1 MNSNPQAKVVLCYGD
16 SNVWGQNDDK
26 NYAGRYASNV
36 RWTGKLQELLG
47 NDYYIIEEGLGGRTT
62 DLEHHNPAK
71 QSRNGLT
78 YFKPC
83 LISHSP
89 LDVVII
95 MLGTNDLKL
104 QYQRPAHKIADALK
118 PFIDEVADIAP
129 MAKVLLVSPIFID
142 DTAPKFTEYY
152 DGTYDKVSAEKS
164 RQLGVEV
171 KRVADETGSLFFDAS
186 TVAKA
191 GKDGIHFDEPSHPAL
206 AQSLAVVIA
215 RALARESAGS

>member
-1 MNSNPQAKVVLCYGD
+1 MNSNPQAKVILCYGD
-16 SNVWGQNDDK
+16 SNTWGQNDNK

-62 DLEHHNPAK
+62 NLEHYNPAK

-83 LISHSP
+83 LASHSP

-104 QYQRPAHKIADALK
+104 QYQRPVKEIAETLRQ
-118 PFIDEVADIAP
+118 FVDEVSSTNENT
-129 MAKVLLVSPIFID
+129 KVLLASPILVD
-142 DTAPKFTEYY
+142 DTAPKFHEYY
-152 DGTYDKVSAEKS
+152 DGTYDSMSAEKS
-164 RQLGVEV
+164 RRLGAEI
-171 KRVADETGSLFFDAS
+171 KRVANETNSLFFDAS

-191 GKDGIHFDEPSHPAL
+191 GKDGIHFDEQSHPAL
-206 AQSLAVVIA
+206 A
-215 RALARESAGS
+215 RALAELLHSIETK